1 LFLLLVIVACAPVA
15 IAGEGSAQPA
25 TVVPALKRV
34 QVHRVGSK
42 PGTDS
47 DPNQGMSVFAQI
59 EATGLKWSSL
69 VSEVRL
75 RTKEGRVIRVL
86 GSAPEGYADE
96 NGDFFMSA
104 RAAVWSQRVCWPAL
118 TTSIP
123 YETVLDLPAGQ
134 KHRVIASFRAS
145 CSDLESVS
153 EAEILVPPKLGVERA
168 LRLLAID
175 VFPGST
181 PPEDASGTGAG
192 RRIAASDEPAPRAKG
207 VTVWAYVE
215 AVGLRGFSVTGRMT
229 LRHESGE
236 PIVSLAAES
245 KTSRPVESRSSTDVV
260 PGQAQILLH
269 FVPYRTLAL
278 APGNHRLVLTYSAEC
293 DGLTSSMEE
302 VHAIAVA
309 TRR

>member
-1 LFLLLVIVACAPVA
+1 
-15 IAGEGSAQPA
+15 
-25 TVVPALKRV
+25 
-34 QVHRVGSK
+34 
-42 PGTDS
+42 
-47 DPNQGMSVFAQI
+47 
-59 EATGLKWSSL
+59 
-69 VSEVRL
+69 
-75 RTKEGRVIRVL
+75 
-86 GSAPEGYADE
+86 
-96 NGDFFMSA
+96 
-104 RAAVWSQRVCWPAL
+104 
-118 TTSIP
+118 
-123 YETVLDLPAGQ
+123 LPAGQ
-134 KHRVIASFRAS
+134 KHRIIASFRAS

-168 LRLLAID
+168 LRLLAMD

-181 PPEDASGTGAG
+181 PPEDASGTGSEK
-192 RRIAASDEPAPRAKG
+192 RNAASDDPAQAAKG

-215 AVGLRGFSVTGRMT
+215 AVGLAGSSVTGRLT

-236 PIVSLAAES
+236 PIMSLAADS
-245 KTSRPVESRSSTDVV
+245 KTSRPIDSRSRTDVV

-278 APGNHRLVLTYSAEC
+278 APGNHRLVLTYHAKC